1 MKLEA
6 SKGFKL
12 EWEGKEYTLRK
23 PRVKESMEFAKAFNS
38 LKEHQVVE
46 RMELA
51 ISQLDNLGLPKEV
64 TENMEMS
71 HITAVQNLLNGV
83 DTQGK

>member
-12 EWEGKEYTLRK
+12 EWEGKEYTLRR
-23 PRVKESMEFAKAFNS
+23 PRVKESMLFAKAFNKLS
-38 LKEHQVVE
+38 NDKVFE

-51 ISQLDNLGLPKEV
+51 IEQLDNLGLPRAV
-64 TENMEMS
+64 TEEMEMS
-71 HITAVQNLLNGV
+71 HITAIQNLLTGV
-83 DTQGK
+83 DTSGK

>member
-12 EWEGKEYTLRK
+12 EWEGKEYTLRR
-23 PRVKESMEFAKAFNS
+23 PRVKESMLFAKAFNKLS
-38 LKEHQVVE
+38 NDKVFE

-51 ISQLDNLGLPKEV
+51 IEQLDNLGLPRAV
-64 TENMEMS
+64 TEEMEMS
-71 HITAVQNLLNGV
+71 HITAIQNLLNGV
-83 DTQGK
+83 DTSGK

>member
-12 EWEGKEYTLRK
+12 EWEGKEYSLRRS
-23 PRVKESMEFAKAFNS
+23 RVKESMLFAKAFNKLS
-38 LKEHQVVE
+38 NDKVFE

-51 ISQLDNLGLPKEV
+51 IEQLDNLGLPRAV
-64 TENMEMS
+64 TEEMEMS
-71 HITAVQNLLNGV
+71 HITAIQNLLNGV
-83 DTQGK
+83 DTSGK